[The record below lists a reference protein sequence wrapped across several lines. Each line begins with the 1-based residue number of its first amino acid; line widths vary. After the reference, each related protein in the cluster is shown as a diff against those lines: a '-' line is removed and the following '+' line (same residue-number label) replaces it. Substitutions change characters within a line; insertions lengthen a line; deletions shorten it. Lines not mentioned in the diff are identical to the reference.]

1 MNSKLFQH
9 LFDRKSQESSS
20 RTRRL
25 ALESLENREML
36 NVDWSGFGPEKTTT
50 YVSPEASSCSV
61 DLPSNVDS
69 VSLVNL
75 EGDAKSELVSI
86 YGKGKTVSVYKASS
100 DGKYTLKTEQTF
112 EELGNWGMYSYA
124 TFADFNND
132 GFEDMLLLTS
142 SGADIKAS
150 VYSWNSASSKFV
162 QSGSSYQLD
171 TTPFV
176 GSSSTYVFTEI
187 SGAILSNAS
196 GGYDLALQVGTLG
209 LGSAGMTT
217 TTAIYAGVGSASF
230 GTNPVSKSAITGTL
244 LGSTKIN
251 GESYLLLKDASAS
264 TNTLVLSKIGS
275 TTVTKT
281 YYDFS
286 SYGSKFVFNSVAE
299 TDGFVVVGSILGGS
313 MKSGLVTLNL
323 TAAPP
328 DNTTV
333 DATTLGQWI
342 DCNSIS
348 LGPATVMSIGDVVGD
363 ADPELLIANDEEHA
377 SVFFL
382 GDASTS
388 YGYTFT
394 ESTLVVS
401 SPEYNSV
408 YVGDYDNDNKK
419 EAVLVGNNYIYVG
432 DVDSTGALT
441 NLTEMCK
448 FSQPVE
454 KAVFGYFDDDLLLD
468 VAVQFK
474 ANVGSSLQVYRQVY
488 NGSFVPFTTTAI
500 SGSFVDLTVGKFTQ
514 TQRDEI
520 AVLSASYKS
529 SSTWSSVNVYK
540 LDATKSSLVSVL
552 SSSYEGAGTSIASGE
567 LYGSG
572 RSDLVVTNTSADTIT
587 VFRNGGASLV
597 VAGVTTRFDGTN
609 ACYPTS
615 SAIGDFNGDGLADLA
630 VMNSSSG
637 SNAAEVVYYLRTSSG
652 LGSKPTGRV
661 AINNTITTVDNT
673 AIVGKLL
680 ACDLNGDG
688 FSDLT
693 FVRKATN
700 QTTYVSTLMG
710 NGASSVFDSLVNQT
724 ASCDPSS
731 PYGVALM
738 SVDSANSSKDFIWAQ
753 GKNFA
758 VLLNGAEGVPN
769 AYVKYV
775 LQNASANAG
784 DSLEAAISTQPT
796 WLDEWSTFY
805 VDVWANPGSGS
816 VASVSGS
823 FGFDSS
829 IFTFSEAVAATGY
842 AVSASADSGVVSF
855 AANGSATADAQGWT
869 VVARLKFSPV
879 ENGGIDLRDTGE
891 IFFVNPGFSAGASAQ
906 KINGSAVVSAEIP
919 TGVEVYPF
927 IYDLN
932 DNGEVDLNDFAQ
944 FIGNYPAKPT
954 SNISVARYRVLDVNG
969 NDEYDLN
976 DYAYA
981 LASYPLKCSTLD
993 GDYAYQ
999 VKPVISAASSALLEM
1014 AILDEDEVDFF
1025 ADDLD
1030 LEAIAENIVADDSRG
1045 VEQRVASTDQAA
1057 ERPVFCG
1064 PLTKA
1069 DAFKFDLG
1077 LELETEF

>member
-86 YGKGKTVSVYKASS
+86 DSKGKVISVYKASS
-100 DGKYTLKTEQTF
+100 VGKYSLKTEQKF
-112 EELGNWGMYSYA
+112 DELDSWGMRSYA

-132 GFEDMLLLTS
+132 GFQEMLLLSNT
-142 SGADIKAS
+142 GVTINAS

-162 QSGSSYQLD
+162 QGSTYQLD
-171 TTPFV
+171 VSPFI
-176 GSSSTYVFTEI
+176 GSSSIYVFVEM
-187 SGAILSNAS
+187 SGALLSNAS
-196 GGYDLALQVGTLG
+196 GGYDLALQVTTLTSG
-209 LGSAGMTT
+209 PQLT
-217 TTAIYAGVGSASF
+217 TTAVYSGVNTTSF
-230 GTNPVSKSAITGTL
+230 GTGPVVKSAINGEI
-244 LGSTKIN
+244 LGSTKID
-251 GESYLLLKDASAS
+251 GESYLLLKKADNSA
-264 TNTLVLSKIGS
+264 NYLVLSKIGAKTVTS
-275 TTVTKT
+275 TTF
-281 YYDFS
+281 DFAN
-286 SYGSKFVFNSVAE
+286 YGSKFVFNSVAE
-299 TDGFVVVGSILGGS
+299 KDGFIVVGSILGGS

-323 TAAPP
+323 TSALE
-328 DNTTV
+328 DNVTV

-348 LGPATVMSIGDVVGD
+348 LGPAAVMSLGDVVGD
-363 ADPELLIANDEEHA
+363 ADPELVIANDEENA
-377 SVFFL
+377 SIFYL
-382 GDASTS
+382 GDASTA

-394 ESTLVVS
+394 ESSLVVS

-419 EAVLVGNNYIYVG
+419 EAVLVGNNYVYVG

-529 SSTWSSVNVYK
+529 SATVSSVNVYK
-540 LDATKSSLVSVL
+540 LDSTKNSLLSVMAV
-552 SSSYEGAGTSIASGE
+552 SYEGAGTSIASGE

-597 VAGVTTRFDGTN
+597 AAGVTTRFDGTN

-637 SNAAEVVYYLRTSSG
+637 SNAAEVVYYLRSESG
-652 LGSKPTGRV
+652 LGSKPTGRIK
-661 AINNTITTVDNT
+661 INNTITTVDNT

-693 FVRKATN
+693 FVRKATDGKA
-700 QTTYVSTLMG
+700 YVSSLMG
-710 NGASSVFDSLVNQT
+710 NGASSVFDALMNKT
-724 ASCDPSS
+724 ITCDPSS
-731 PYGVALM
+731 SYGVALM
-738 SVDSANSSKDFIWAQ
+738 PVDSANSSKDFIWAQ

-758 VLLNGAEGVPN
+758 VLLNGAENVPE
-769 AYVKYV
+769 AYVRYV
-775 LQNASANAG
+775 LQNASVAVG

-796 WLDEWSTFY
+796 WLDEWSYFY
-805 VDVWANPGSGS
+805 VDVWAKADSGS

-829 IFTFSEAVAATGY
+829 IFTFSEAVATTGY
-842 AVSASADSGVVSF
+842 AVSAQSESGVVSLT
-855 AANGSATADAQGWT
+855 ASGSGTADAQGWT

-879 ENGGIDLRDTGE
+879 ENGGIDLHDDGK
-891 IFFVNPGFSAGASAQ
+891 IFFVDPGFSAGASAQ
-906 KINGSAVVSAEIP
+906 KVNGSAVVNAEIP

-927 IYDLN
+927 VFDLN
-932 DNGEVDLNDFAQ
+932 DDGEVGLADFTYFTAA
-944 FIGNYPAKPT
+944 YPARPV
-954 SNISVARYRVLDVNG
+954 SNMTEVKHRVLDVNG
-969 NDEYDLN
+969 DGEYQLT
-976 DYAYA
+976 DYTYA
-981 LASYPLKCSTLD
+981 LASYPMD
-993 GDYAYQ
+993 WRHGRDYSYQ
-999 VKPVISAASSALLEM
+999 DKPVATAASSALLEM

-1030 LEAIAENIVADDSRG
+1030 LEAIAEDIVAGDSRG

-1057 ERPVFCG
+1057 ERPVFYG